1 MKPGVFTQLYVHLV
15 MSPKYRER
23 LLVKEIKGEVFK
35 YISGILTNRGHKS
48 IIINGVADH
57 AHIFY
62 GENPNDKISDVV
74 GCIKKDSS
82 TFINSK
88 NWFRGR
94 FHWQDG
100 YGAFSY
106 SRSQLDAVYKY
117 IANQEQHHRKR
128 TSREEYI
135 ELLKKFE
142 ILYDAK
148 YLFEFFDDVDESKII
163 PPAVSSQSAIINPLR
178 GLK

>member
-1 MKPGVFTQLYVHLV
+1 MKPGVFTQLYVHLII
-15 MSPKYRER
+15 SPKYRER
-23 LLVKEIKGEVFK
+23 LLVKEIRSEVFK
-35 YISGILTNRGHKS
+35 YISGILNNRGHKS
-48 IIINGVADH
+48 IVINGMADH

-62 GENPNDKISDVV
+62 GENPNDKISGLI

-82 TFINSK
+82 TFINGK

-94 FHWQDG
+94 FPWQDG

-106 SRSQLDAVYKY
+106 SRSQIDAVYKY
-117 IANQEQHHRKR
+117 IANQEQHHKKR
-128 TSREEYI
+128 TFRDEYI

-142 ILYDAK
+142 VKYNVQ

-163 PPAVSSQSAIINPLR
+163 INPLR
-178 GLK
+178 GLG